1 MLCFRYND
9 IKEIND
15 LMLGA
20 LLIFVLQL
28 IYVPVLTIRTI
39 LLVKNQTKSAAGVG
53 LLEGIIYIV
62 SLIFVFQ
69 DLSNIYNIIAY
80 VVGFSVG
87 LLLGG
92 ALERK
97 LAIGYI
103 TYQANILDKNMDLVN
118 SLRTAGFG
126 VTVFE
131 GEGINTARFR
141 LDIVAKRSREK
152 ELLLI
157 IDQFE
162 PKAFL
167 MSYEIRSFR
176 GGYLTKSM
184 KKRAISFFKKKKAI
198 EETNK

>member
-1 MLCFRYND
+1 MLF
-9 IKEIND
+9 E
-15 LMLGA
+15 A
-20 LLIFVLQL
+20 LLIFILQL

-69 DLSNIYNIIAY
+69 DLSNIYNIVAY

-103 TYQANILDKNMDLVN
+103 TYQANILDKNMELVN
-118 SLRTAGFG
+118 ALRTAGFG

-141 LDIVAKRSREK
+141 LDIVAKRSREI
-152 ELLLI
+152 ELLEI
-157 IDQFE
+157 IDKFE
-162 PKAFL
+162 PKAFM
-167 MSYEIRSFR
+167 MSYEIRSFK

-184 KKRAISFFKKKKAI
+184 KKRAVSFFKKKKAQ
-198 EETNK
+198 ENH

>member
-1 MLCFRYND
+1 MLSLLND
-9 IKEIND
+9 GGIHS
-15 LMLGA
+15 LMLQA

-92 ALERK
+92 VLERK
-97 LAIGYI
+97 LAIGFI
-103 TYQANILDKNMDLVN
+103 TYQANILDKNMNLVN
-118 SLRTAGFG
+118 ALRTAGFG

-184 KKRAISFFKKKKAI
+184 KKRAVSFIKKKKAL

>member
-1 MLCFRYND
+1 MLCFAYYGIER
-9 IKEIND
+9 KCT
-15 LMLGA
+15 MLLQA

-53 LLEGIIYIV
+53 LLEAIIYIV

-92 ALERK
+92 SLERK

-103 TYQANILDKNMDLVN
+103 TYQANILIKNMELVN
-118 SLRTAGFG
+118 ALRTAGFG

-152 ELLLI
+152 ELLQI
-157 IDQFE
+157 IDQYE

-167 MSYEIRSFR
+167 LSYELRSFK

-184 KKRAISFFKKKKAI
+184 KKRAVSFFKKKQAH
-198 EETNK
+198 ENH

>member
-1 MLCFRYND
+1 ML
-9 IKEIND
+9 
-15 LMLGA
+15 LQA

-69 DLSNIYNIIAY
+69 DLSNMYNIVAY

-103 TYQANILDKNMDLVN
+103 TYQANILDKNMELVN
-118 SLRTAGFG
+118 ALRTAGFG

-152 ELLLI
+152 ELLHI
-157 IDQFE
+157 IDQHE

-167 MSYEIRSFR
+167 MSYEIRSFK
-176 GGYLTKSM
+176 GGFLTKSM
-184 KKRAISFFKKKKAI
+184 KKRAVTFLKKKHAQ
-198 EETNK
+198 EEK

>member
-1 MLCFRYND
+1 MLSVLRE
-9 IKEIND
+9 KEISE
-15 LMLGA
+15 MLIQA
-20 LLIFVLQL
+20 LLIFILQL

-53 LLEGIIYIV
+53 LLEGIIYII
-62 SLIFVFQ
+62 SLAIVFQ
-69 DLSNIYNIIAY
+69 DLSNLYNIIAY

-92 ALERK
+92 MLERK
-97 LAIGYI
+97 LAIGFI
-103 TYQANILDKNMDLVN
+103 TYQANILDKNTELVN
-118 SLRTAGFG
+118 ALRTAGFG

-141 LDIVAKRSREK
+141 LDIVAKRSREN
-152 ELLLI
+152 ELLEI
-157 IDQFE
+157 IEGFE

-167 MSYEIRSFR
+167 MSYEIRSFK

-184 KKRAISFFKKKKAI
+184 KKRAVTFLKKKKAQGQQ
-198 EETNK
+198 

>member
-1 MLCFRYND
+1 ML
-9 IKEIND
+9 
-15 LMLGA
+15 LQA

-97 LAIGYI
+97 LAIGFI
-103 TYQANILDKNMDLVN
+103 TYQANILNKNMDLVN
-118 SLRTAGFG
+118 ALRTAGFG

-152 ELLLI
+152 ELLQI

-167 MSYEIRSFR
+167 LSYELRSFK

-184 KKRAISFFKKKKAI
+184 KKRAVSFFKKKKA
-198 EETNK
+198 EENN

>member
-1 MLCFRYND
+1 MN
-9 IKEIND
+9 
-15 LMLGA
+15 
-20 LLIFVLQL
+20 
-28 IYVPVLTIRTI
+28 
-39 LLVKNQTKSAAGVG
+39 
-53 LLEGIIYIV
+53 
-62 SLIFVFQ
+62 
-69 DLSNIYNIIAY
+69 
-80 VVGFSVG
+80 
-87 LLLGG
+87 
-92 ALERK
+92 
-97 LAIGYI
+97 
-103 TYQANILDKNMDLVN
+103 LVN
-118 SLRTAGFG
+118 ALRTAGFG

-184 KKRAISFFKKKKAI
+184 KKRAVSFIKKKKAL

>member
-1 MLCFRYND
+1 MLL
-9 IKEIND
+9 E
-15 LMLGA
+15 A
-20 LLIFVLQL
+20 LLIFALQL

-53 LLEGIIYIV
+53 LLEGIIYII
-62 SLIFVFQ
+62 SLAIVFQ
-69 DLSNIYNIIAY
+69 DLSNLYNIIAY
-80 VVGFSVG
+80 VVGFSIG

-103 TYQANILDKNMDLVN
+103 TYQANILEKNMELVN
-118 SLRTAGFG
+118 ALRTAGFG

-131 GEGINTARFR
+131 GEGITTARYR
-141 LDIVAKRSREK
+141 LDIVAKRSREN
-152 ELLLI
+152 ELLEI
-157 IDQFE
+157 IDSFE

-167 MSYEIRSFR
+167 SSYEIRSFK

-184 KKRAISFFKKKKAI
+184 KKRALSFKKKKERI
-198 EETNK
+198 KEQKEHQGN

>member
-1 MLCFRYND
+1 MLCFAYIFAERN
-9 IKEIND
+9 
-15 LMLGA
+15 LRTMLLQA
-20 LLIFVLQL
+20 LLIFALQL

-97 LAIGYI
+97 LAIGFI
-103 TYQANILDKNMDLVN
+103 TYQANILAKNMDLVN
-118 SLRTAGFG
+118 ALRTAGFG

-152 ELLLI
+152 ELLQI
-157 IDQFE
+157 IDHFE

-167 MSYEIRSFR
+167 LSYELRSFK

-184 KKRAISFFKKKKAI
+184 KKRAVSFFKKKKA
-198 EETNK
+198 EENN

>member
-1 MLCFRYND
+1 ML
-9 IKEIND
+9 
-15 LMLGA
+15 LQA

-62 SLIFVFQ
+62 SLIFVFK
-69 DLSNIYNIIAY
+69 DLSNMYNIVAY

-97 LAIGYI
+97 LAIGFI
-103 TYQANILDKNMDLVN
+103 TYQANILEKNMDLVN
-118 SLRTAGFG
+118 ALRTAGFG

-152 ELLLI
+152 ELLQI
-157 IDQFE
+157 IDQYE

-167 MSYEIRSFR
+167 MSYEIRSFK

-184 KKRAISFFKKKKAI
+184 KKRAVSFLKKKKAQ
-198 EETNK
+198 EDNK

>member
-1 MLCFRYND
+1 ML
-9 IKEIND
+9 
-15 LMLGA
+15 LQA

-28 IYVPVLTIRTI
+28 IYVPVLTMRTI

-69 DLSNIYNIIAY
+69 DLSNIYNIVAY
-80 VVGFSVG
+80 IVGFSVG

-118 SLRTAGFG
+118 ALRTAGFG
-126 VTVFE
+126 VTVFT
-131 GEGINTARFR
+131 GEGINTPRYR
-141 LDIVAKRSREK
+141 LDIVAKRSRED
-152 ELLLI
+152 ELLEI
-157 IDQFE
+157 IE
-162 PKAFL
+162 SYEEKAFL
-167 MSYEIRSFR
+167 MSYEIRSFK

-184 KKRAISFFKKKKAI
+184 KKRAVSFFKKKKNNEAQQ
-198 EETNK
+198 